1 MNRVAGVFLVFIA
14 ALSWSTAGL
23 FTRVVS
29 TDIPTTL
36 FWRSL
41 TGGMCVL
48 AVYMILNRS
57 IDPRRL
63 FQFGIGEAVMAV
75 VNAIATICFIA
86 SFFHTTIANV
96 VFVSGTMPLIT
107 FVLAVIFLKEKPNV
121 VTTTSCVLS
130 ASGVML
136 IMWGAQN
143 LGDILGLALAFGMTA
158 FLASLTVAV
167 KYYPQADT
175 IKATYLA
182 AFLAALLVAPFTS
195 FGDTS
200 TSDYQWLFLYGSVNV
215 GFGFAVYLL
224 GVTKISAVAAALIA
238 LLEVLLAPI
247 WAAWLF
253 GEEIG
258 PRTALGGG
266 VILFATIMYLTLK
279 ERKAVVSTA

>member
-1 MNRVAGVFLVFIA
+1 MNRTTGSILVFIA

-36 FWRSL
+36 FWRSF
-41 TGGMCVL
+41 TGGLCVL
-48 AVYMILNRS
+48 VVYMIFNRTANLK
-57 IDPRRL
+57 RL
-63 FQFGIGEAVMAV
+63 FTFGTGEAVMAV

-107 FVLAVIFLKEKPNV
+107 FVLAVIFLKEKPTAI
-121 VTTTSCVLS
+121 TTIACSLS
-130 ASGVML
+130 ATGVMF

-143 LGDILGLALAFGMTA
+143 FGDVVGLALAFGMTT

-167 KYYPQADT
+167 KYYPKADMV
-175 IKATYLA
+175 KATYLA
-182 AFLAALLVAPFTS
+182 AFLGAILVAPFAT

-200 TSDYQWLFLYGSVNV
+200 VSDYQWLFLYGFVNV
-215 GFGFAVYLL
+215 GLGFAVYLV
-224 GVTKISAVAAALIA
+224 GVSKITAVAAALIS
-238 LLEVLLAPI
+238 LLEVLLAPV

-253 GEEIG
+253 GEEMG
-258 PRTALGGG
+258 PRTAIGGG
-266 VILFATIMYLTLK
+266 VILFATVMYLTLK
-279 ERKAVVSTA
+279 ERKVVASAT